1 MLVKSPRSTQPTE
14 QCTPYLRLNP
24 FSLVAPAICSR
35 NPRNEWST
43 SRYLGLGQAAIL
55 VNSPRPTQP
64 TEQCTQYFRLNPFS
78 LVAAA
83 ICNRNPRNEWSTRY
97 LGLGQA
103 VILVNSPRSTQPAE
117 QCTPSFRLNPFSLVA
132 AAICNKNPSSTSSN
146 SPRPTQPTE
155 QCTPYLRLNPFS
167 LVAAAICNRNPR
179 NEWSTRY
186 LGLGQAAILVN
197 SPRSTQPTEQC
208 TPYFRLH
215 PFSLVAVAM

>member
-43 SRYLGLGQAAIL
+43 S
-55 VNSPRPTQP
+55 
-64 TEQCTQYFRLNPFS
+64 
-78 LVAAA
+78 
-83 ICNRNPRNEWSTRY
+83 RY

-208 TPYFRLH
+208 TPYFRLN